1 MSVESESVDI
11 EGVRV
16 AFRRAGEGP
25 PLVLLHGIYGDSR
38 NWSPQL
44 EALSDEFT
52 VVAWDAPG
60 AGRSDDPPESFGFP
74 EYADCLAGLIGVL
87 GLGRPNVC
95 ALSYSGGIALELC
108 RRHSE
113 VPATLTLVGAYAG
126 WAGSLPADK
135 VRNRLERA
143 LAQADR
149 GGEAAARDFVP
160 ELFAPDAPTEL
171 VEQAIAWSSSFHPD
185 GLRIM
190 ARASAAADLRDVLP
204 QVTVPTLVIHGSDD
218 RRSPLSVSE
227 ALHARIPDSRLAVVD
242 GAGHLTNL
250 EAPAEFNRL
259 LREFLHRAAG
269 ERAVG

>member
-1 MSVESESVDI
+1 MSVEGESLEV
-11 EGVRV
+11 EGLRV

-60 AGRSDDPPESFGFP
+60 AGRSDDPPEWFGFA
-74 EYADCLAGLIGVL
+74 EYADCLAGLIGAL
-87 GLGRPNVC
+87 RLDRPHVC
-95 ALSYSGGIALELC
+95 ALSYSGGTALELC
-108 RRHSE
+108 RRHSGL
-113 VPATLTLVGAYAG
+113 PATLTLVGAYAG

-135 VRNRLERA
+135 VRIRLERA

-149 GGEAAARDFVP
+149 GGEAAARDFIP
-160 ELFAPDAPTEL
+160 GLFAADAPAEL
-171 VEQAIAWSSSFHPD
+171 VEQAIAWSSSFHPA
-185 GLRIM
+185 GLRVM

-204 QVTVPTLVIHGSDD
+204 EVTVPTLVIHGRED

-227 ALHARIPDSRLAVVD
+227 ALHERIPDSRLAVVD

-250 EAPAEFNRL
+250 EAPEEFNRL
-259 LREFLHRAAG
+259 LREFLHQAG
-269 ERAVG
+269 G

>member
-1 MSVESESVDI
+1 MSVESRSVDV
-11 EGVRV
+11 EGLNV

-60 AGRSDDPPESFGFP
+60 AGHSDDPPESFHLAQ
-74 EYADCLAGLIGVL
+74 YADCLAGLIRAL
-87 GLGRPNVC
+87 GLARPHIC

-108 RRHSE
+108 RRHPAL
-113 VPATLTLVGAYAG
+113 PATLTLVGAYAG

-135 VRNRLERA
+135 VRSRLERA

-149 GGEAAARDFVP
+149 GGEAAARDFIP
-160 ELFAPDAPTEL
+160 ELFAADAPAEL
-171 VEQAIAWSSSFHPD
+171 IDQAIAWSSSFHPE
-185 GLRIM
+185 GLRVM

-204 QVTVPTLVIHGSDD
+204 QVTVPALVIHGRDD

-227 ALHARIPDSRLAVVD
+227 ALHERIPDSRLAVID

-250 EAPAEFNRL
+250 EAPEEFNRI
-259 LREFLHRAAG
+259 LREFLHQAG
-269 ERAVG
+269 G